1 MKTDAQLQQD
11 VIAVLEREHSV
22 NGTNIGVEV
31 EEGNVTLI
39 GTVKVEVE
47 EGNVTLIGTV
57 KSWAERDLALLRAWG
72 APGIRNIAHKLVVSN

>member
-22 NGTNIGVEV
+22 NGTNIG
-31 EEGNVTLI
+31 
-39 GTVKVEVE
+39 VEVE

>member
-39 GTVKVEVE
+39 GTVK
-47 EGNVTLIGTV
+47 
-57 KSWAERDLALLRAWG
+57 SWAGRDLALLRAWG

>member
-11 VIAVLEREHSV
+11 IIAVLEREHSV
-22 NGTNIGVEV
+22 NGTNIG
-31 EEGNVTLI
+31 
-39 GTVKVEVE
+39 VEVE

>member
-11 VIAVLEREHSV
+11 VIAALEREHSV
-22 NGTNIGVEV
+22 NGTNIG
-31 EEGNVTLI
+31 
-39 GTVKVEVE
+39 VEVE

>member
-1 MKTDAQLQQD
+1 MKTGAELQQD

-22 NGTNIGVEV
+22 NGTNIC
-31 EEGNVTLI
+31 
-39 GTVKVEVE
+39 VEVE

>member
-39 GTVKVEVE
+39 GTVK
-47 EGNVTLIGTV
+47 
-57 KSWAERDLALLRAWG
+57 SWAERDLALFRAWG